1 MAKAAPSPRIQAAY
15 EGYAKRTEERALAA
29 TRKRNAFRLQAT
41 ADAPA
46 EANSEGT
53 KFQNEELRRFQ
64 NGSDDEDAAIA

>member
-29 TRKRNAFRLQAT
+29 TRKRHAFRLQAT

>member
-15 EGYAKRTEERALAA
+15 EGYAKRTERAALAA
-29 TRKRNAFRLQAT
+29 TRKRHALRLQAT